1 MTWAQ
6 AFALAAV
13 VLAAVVTF
21 AGGLDYLA
29 LHFPRTMRAVAA
41 ALATGL
47 VLAGFAYIIKNW
59 S

>member
-1 MTWAQ
+1 MSWAQ
-6 AFALAAV
+6 AFGLAAV
-13 VLAAVVTF
+13 VMAAVVTF
-21 AGGLDYLA
+21 VGGIDWLGF
-29 LHFPRTMRAVAA
+29 HFPRTMRAVAA

>member
-1 MTWAQ
+1 MSWAQ
-6 AFALAAV
+6 ASGLAAV

-21 AGGLDYLA
+21 AGGIDWLA
-29 LHFPRTMRAVAA
+29 FHFPRTMRVVAA
-41 ALATGL
+41 VLATGL